1 MAKIRAFIFRRHDIL
16 ILTVVAISVLLPYL
30 FVHNI
35 YNQDDFLFHKNRLLM
50 FYQAVATHFDFHP
63 MVFGTMARGYGYAA
77 DLFYPSLWTLP
88 FVIFY
93 YFGFGFIASYYGL
106 LLVYVMATAL
116 ISYYCALSFF
126 KKRQQA
132 LFAALLYTTSSY
144 YAIDLF
150 IRGAL
155 GEAMVYSF
163 VPLFFLG
170 FYRLVTD
177 QKYGVLITGIAL
189 GIIANIHF
197 LSVYMIVGIVI
208 IFNLLLLVQKKYS
221 LRFLYRQT
229 AAYMLAVALSASVI
243 LPIMEQMMD
252 SGYQFMGE
260 GRMAPQGLSYSL
272 GSLISNSFS
281 NSAGVW
287 QNLAPNVGPILVI
300 TLIYAGLHF
309 GRMAARTRQLFL
321 IASSFFVLSSN
332 LLFWSFADKTLLA
345 KIQFEWR
352 LLTFA
357 TLFTVLLLTTLVG
370 KTKYQVGLMVLSV
383 LLTVTFNFKTLA
395 NFQNMGIHATT
406 DQQFSS
412 YGNEIIGGGEE
423 FVPNGINYDKPPKH
437 FQTRQV
443 AADKTTI
450 IPTEIGD
457 TIYQAYHF
465 PQTTTVIFPKYYYD
479 GYHVTLSSGQRAK
492 VFSHQGYVAARIPKG
507 QGTYLLTYKKTALQR
522 FSILLASFAWLLAAV
537 AAILLIARHRIFKS
551 SRN

>member
-1 MAKIRAFIFRRHDIL
+1 MAKIRTFVCRRHDIL
-16 ILTVVAISVLLPYL
+16 ILVAVAVSVLLPYL
-30 FVHNI
+30 FARQI

-63 MVFGTMARGYGYAA
+63 MVFDTMARGYGYAA

-106 LLVYVMATAL
+106 LLVYVIATAV
-116 ISYYCALSFF
+116 ISYYCGLSFF

-132 LFAALLYTTSSY
+132 LFAAVLYTTSSY

-150 IRGAL
+150 VRGAL

-170 FYRLVTD
+170 FYRLVTN

-189 GIIANIHF
+189 GTIANIHF

-208 IFNLLLLVQKKYS
+208 IFNLLLLIQRKYS

-229 AAYMLAVALSASVI
+229 AAYSLAVILSASVI
-243 LPIMEQMMD
+243 LPILEQMIHG
-252 SGYQFMGE
+252 SYRFMGE
-260 GRMAPQGLSYSL
+260 DRMAPQGLTYLL

-281 NSAGVW
+281 NNAGVW
-287 QNLAPNVGPILVI
+287 QNLAPNIGPILVI
-300 TLIYAGLHF
+300 TLIYAGLRF
-309 GRMAARTRQLFL
+309 GRMAAKTRQLFL

-332 LLFWSFADKTLLA
+332 LLFWSFADKTPLA

-357 TLFTVLLLTTLVG
+357 TLFAVILLTMLVG

-383 LLTVTFNFKTLA
+383 LLTMTFNFRTLT

-437 FQTRQV
+437 FQTRQIT
-443 AADKTTI
+443 AGKTII
-450 IPTEIGD
+450 IPTEMGD
-457 TIYQAYHF
+457 TIYQSYHF
-465 PQTTTVIFPKYYYD
+465 PKATTVIFPKYYYY
-479 GYHVTLSSGQRAK
+479 GYRVTLSSGQRAK
-492 VFSHQGYVAARIPKG
+492 VFSHQGYAAARIPKG
-507 QGTYLLTYKKTALQR
+507 QGTYLLAYEKTPLQN
-522 FSILLASFAWLLAAV
+522 FSILLASFAWLLTAFG
-537 AAILLIARHRIFKS
+537 ILLIIKHRIFKS
-551 SRN
+551 FRN